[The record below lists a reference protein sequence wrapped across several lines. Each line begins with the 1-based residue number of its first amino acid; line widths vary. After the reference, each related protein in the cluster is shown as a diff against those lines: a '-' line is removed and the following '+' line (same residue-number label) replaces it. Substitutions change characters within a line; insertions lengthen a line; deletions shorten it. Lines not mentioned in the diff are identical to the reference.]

1 MSSSEG
7 RSAALIAEDCR
18 VHNSTVEESFAQA
31 GTCGQVHLAS
41 GRVCTL
47 AQRHPGGCDFAP
59 RPEADAR
66 VHARS

>member
-1 MSSSEG
+1 M
-7 RSAALIAEDCR
+7 
-18 VHNSTVEESFAQA
+18 HNSTVEESFAQA